1 MLAYILRR
9 LVFLLVSLAA
19 AAVVTFVL
27 LRMLPGDPANALVA
41 VGATPEQIAAAR
53 HAIGSDQPLLQQF
66 ATWAGQMLRL
76 DLGSSFVSSLPV
88 GPQIAQRLL
97 VTLPLTLIAFVLAIL
112 IAAPVGFVAA
122 RYSRSWVGVVCS
134 AVSQLGIAVP
144 VFWIGI
150 LLVWAFALGM
160 RVLPAGGFPQ
170 ADWADP
176 AEALRSLTLPIIT
189 IALVMSASIARYV
202 RSACIEVIGSD
213 FLRTFRSLG
222 ASFGSAM
229 LRHGLK
235 SVAVPLVSVLGIEL
249 ATTFLGAVVVEN
261 VFALPGLGS
270 MLVTGIA
277 QHDYPTIQGVI
288 LVTTMLVLI
297 VGFLADLV
305 QKMLDPRLRGALL

>member
-1 MLAYILRR
+1 
-9 LVFLLVSLAA
+9 
-19 AAVVTFVL
+19 
-27 LRMLPGDPANALVA
+27 
-41 VGATPEQIAAAR
+41 
-53 HAIGSDQPLLQQF
+53 
-66 ATWAGQMLRL
+66 MLRL
-76 DLGSSFVSSLPV
+76 DLGSSFVSGVPV
-88 GPQIAQRLL
+88 APQIGRRLL
-97 VTLPLTLIAFVLAIL
+97 VTLPLTLIAFALAIA
-112 IAAPVGFVAA
+112 IAAPVGFIAA
-122 RYSRSWVGVVCS
+122 RYSRSWIGIAFS

-150 LLVWAFALGM
+150 LLVWAFALGL

-170 ADWADP
+170 RDWADP
-176 AEALRSLTLPIIT
+176 GDALRSLALPVVT

-202 RSACIEVIGSD
+202 RSACIDVIGSD
-213 FLRTFRSLG
+213 VLRTFRALG
-222 ASFGSAM
+222 ASFPSAM
-229 LRHGLK
+229 LRHGVK

-288 LVTTMLVLI
+288 LVTTLLVLV

-305 QKMLDPRLRGALL
+305 QRILDPRLRGGIL

>member
-1 MLAYILRR
+1 MLAYIARR
-9 LVFLLVSLAA
+9 LIFLLVSLAA
-19 AAVVTFVL
+19 AAAITFAL
-27 LRMLPGDPANALVA
+27 LRLLPGDPANALVA

-53 HAIGSDQPLLQQF
+53 HAIGSDRPLLEQF
-66 ATWAGQMLRL
+66 FTWAAQMLRL

-88 GPQIAQRLL
+88 GPQIGQRLL
-97 VTLPLTLIAFVLAIL
+97 VTLPLTLIAFALAIL

-122 RYSRSWVGVVCS
+122 RYSRSWIGIAFS

-170 ADWADP
+170 QDWADP
-176 AEALRSLTLPIIT
+176 GLALRSLILPVLT
-189 IALVMSASIARYV
+189 IAVVMSASLARYV
-202 RSACIEVIGSD
+202 RSACIDVIGSD
-213 FLRTFRSLG
+213 FLRTFRALG

-229 LRHGLK
+229 LHHGVR
-235 SVAVPLVSVLGIEL
+235 SVAVPLVSVLGVEL

-288 LVTTMLVLI
+288 LVTTLLVLV

-305 QKMLDPRLRGALL
+305 QRILDPRLRGGML